1 MRIGLTPEPGTTV
14 KTIDEKTL
22 KMLVEAGTL
31 RDLRA
36 VRQGE
41 GWSLQAHLGADWLTV
56 CSAREAVRA
65 WLSLVAVERFCVK
78 LGIKLLTV
86 EL

>member
-1 MRIGLTPEPGTTV
+1 M
-14 KTIDEKTL
+14 KTIDEKAL
-22 KMLVEAGTL
+22 KMLVEAGTV

-36 VRQGE
+36 VRKGE
-41 GWSLQAHLGADWLTV
+41 GWSLQVHLGADWLPV
-56 CSAREAVRA
+56 CSAREDVRA
-65 WLSLVAVERFCVK
+65 WRSLNGVEIFCVK

>member
-1 MRIGLTPEPGTTV
+1 MKTGLTQERGTV
-14 KTIDEKTL
+14 KTIDEKAL
-22 KMLVEAGTL
+22 KMLADAGTL

-36 VRQGE
+36 VRQGD
-41 GWSLQAHLGADWLTV
+41 GWSLQAHLGGEWLAV
-56 CSAREAVRA
+56 CSARADLRV